1 MTRNGKR
8 KAMDSKKKASTLQV
22 EDISTKKSPNLS
34 LKQKSFHGQVT
45 TELKTKR
52 PLNISQLSAAQFY
65 AELEKGYKQIEEG
78 KGIPV
83 EVVFTELRTRYG
95 L

>member
-1 MTRNGKR
+1 
-8 KAMDSKKKASTLQV
+8 MDSKKKASTLQA
-22 EDISTKKSPNLS
+22 EAISTKKDPILS
-34 LKQKSFHGQVT
+34 LKQKGFHRQAI

-78 KGIPV
+78 KGVPV
-83 EVVFTELRTRYG
+83 EVVFTELQKRYG

>member
-1 MTRNGKR
+1 MKRCRRNCFR
-8 KAMDSKKKASTLQV
+8 YFTALKKILEQRFF
-22 EDISTKKSPNLS
+22 LC
-34 LKQKSFHGQVT
+34 H
-45 TELKTKR
+45 KTFRPR
-52 PLNISQLSAAQFY
+52 PLLCKAESSAAQFY

>member
-34 LKQKSFHGQVT
+34 LKQKSFHRQVT
-45 TELKTKR
+45 TELETKR